1 MEVLGFWTKL
11 FTKCVAVADYQIL
24 SDEVESLNKNL
35 DLKVKVIS
43 DLKDTVA
50 SKEERIK
57 DLDKQVSEFSIK
69 YDLVVTEL
77 SNEKDKYDMAL
88 KLLSNAQSENNLL
101 KQQDVEEPKVPV
113 DEVPTC
119 EEVSTINDIVTS
131 SDKLQNFING
141 LTKDQMNELKDDILK
156 GHKNDKRLTS
166 TMKNWIKKY
175 PTNLETHLY
184 FMFKTALTRRRGKQQ
199 LASWYSKYDNM
210 TK

>member
-1 MEVLGFWTKL
+1 MEVLGFWEKL

-57 DLDKQVSEFSIK
+57 DLDKQVSELSIK

-88 KLLSNAQSENNLL
+88 KLFSNAQSENNLL

-113 DEVPTC
+113 DEVPAC

-131 SDKLQNFING
+131 SDKLQNFIND